1 MSAVFLCSTS
11 RSHLSSIFNFFI
23 ELSTLKSGLSFYFV
37 FPPKKEAFLSWLT
50 PAVADLFHRT
60 PINHVVGAE
69 FKCPGHR
76 GRGARRAAVMRIDA
90 VSSRREWEKRLAV
103 RQNTTSCPT
112 DQTGAWWEASQTAWG
127 VKCTACVCVS
137 IREFR
142 RSCCGVHIC
151 YHPRSDSGS
160 VSPAIPSLVSCRGQ
174 RSA

>member
-1 MSAVFLCSTS
+1 M
-11 RSHLSSIFNFFI
+11 
-23 ELSTLKSGLSFYFV
+23 
-37 FPPKKEAFLSWLT
+37 
-50 PAVADLFHRT
+50 ADLFHRT
-60 PINHVVGAE
+60 PINHLVGAE

-76 GRGARRAAVMRIDA
+76 GRGARHAAVMRIDA

-137 IREFR
+137 IHEFR
-142 RSCCGVHIC
+142 RSCCGVYIC

-160 VSPAIPSLVSCRGQ
+160 VSPAIPSLVSYRVKGQ
-174 RSA
+174 LRLQAWWLMQKLQVDIRAKEVKNRLERMNVSA

>member
-69 FKCPGHR
+69 FKCLGHR

-112 DQTGAWWEASQTAWG
+112 DQTGAW
-127 VKCTACVCVS
+127 
-137 IREFR
+137 
-142 RSCCGVHIC
+142 
-151 YHPRSDSGS
+151 
-160 VSPAIPSLVSCRGQ
+160 
-174 RSA
+174 